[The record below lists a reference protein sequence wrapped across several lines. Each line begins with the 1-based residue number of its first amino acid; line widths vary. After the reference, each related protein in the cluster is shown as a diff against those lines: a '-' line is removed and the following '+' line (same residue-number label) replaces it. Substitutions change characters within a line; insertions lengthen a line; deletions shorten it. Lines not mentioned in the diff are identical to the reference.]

1 MSGSPGAPGRVSRC
15 ARAHA
20 RRSWRQNGRKM
31 DLSGRTGLHARGVA
45 PALQSRETRGSTL
58 RNFRREFDAAPRSS
72 GRFTASGAHR
82 RLLRLLASPLG
93 SSLLRLFASS
103 LLPSPRSA
111 SPLRLA
117 RLRRSFRVVCIGS
130 SLRSGLC
137 PSVRAPWLRFAL
149 RSSGRSRRR
158 ARFVSPAWFA
168 RLGSLRRPCAPRRVA
183 GSAALPLLTP
193 RGRDVSS
200 RA

>member
-1 MSGSPGAPGRVSRC
+1 MSGSPGAPGRASRC
-15 ARAHA
+15 ARARA

-31 DLSGRTGLHARGVA
+31 GLSGRTRLRARGVA
-45 PALQSRETRGSTL
+45 PALQT
-58 RNFRREFDAAPRSS
+58 
-72 GRFTASGAHR
+72 RFTASGAHR

-93 SSLLRLFASS
+93 VVASSPLRLFASS

-117 RLRRSFRVVCIGS
+117 RLRRSFRGVCIGS

-149 RSSGRSRRR
+149 RSSGRSRRC
-158 ARFVSPAWFA
+158 ARFVRPARFA
-168 RLGSLRRPCAPRRVA
+168 RFGSLRRPGSARPRRRDDAFSRGWRVPCAPRRVA